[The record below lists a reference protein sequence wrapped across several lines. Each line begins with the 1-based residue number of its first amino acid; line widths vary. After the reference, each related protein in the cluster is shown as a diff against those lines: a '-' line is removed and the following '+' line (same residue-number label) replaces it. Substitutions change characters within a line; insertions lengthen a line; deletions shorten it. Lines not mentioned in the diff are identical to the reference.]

1 MLKPVRGRAMTVDIA
16 YLSQGK
22 LYLKQGDR
30 PVREITSEFGQSLQ
44 QRRLQIERRK
54 AWRDRNMRSMTMSPQ
69 IAKQMEQQSEATTP
83 ISITSLCRTA
93 TGDFLY
99 ALESEDMGGLFRF
112 ELERNQENRL
122 FHNTEFRISHL
133 DFSADHDLIACTKN
147 YPTGITNLATLSPN
161 AVRPR
166 DITEGDSVDLS
177 PHWIPGQGKA
187 LVYQSAGVSRNEQGY
202 VVDRTAFTIEK
213 LDFDQQDII
222 SMAADPKSDLLGP
235 QVSADGWLY
244 YIRRPYRSYQT
255 PVNLGQL
262 LKDILLIPWR
272 LLEALF
278 GFFNA
283 FTQFFT
289 GKPLM
294 AAGNQ
299 QKVERKFLRTLG
311 GWITPENLPKENAG
325 ETDAPN
331 LVPASWQLVRQA
343 AQGVPEVLAKH
354 VLDFD
359 LMADGT
365 VLYTN
370 GSSIHRIT
378 PEGKREKILVGRW
391 IESVLGLPR
400 SPEPTPGQ

>member
-1 MLKPVRGRAMTVDIA
+1 MVFDIA

-30 PVREITSEFGQSLQ
+30 PVREIESEFGRSLQ
-44 QRRLQIERRK
+44 QRRLQMERRK
-54 AWRDRNMRSMTMSPQ
+54 AWRDRSIRSMTLTPQ
-69 IAKQMEQQSEATTP
+69 MAKQMEQQSEVLTP
-83 ISITSLCRTA
+83 VAITSLCQLTE
-93 TGDFLY
+93 GEFLY

-112 ELERNQENRL
+112 EPDRDRENRL
-122 FHNTEFRISHL
+122 FHSTDFRIGHL
-133 DFSADHDLIACTKN
+133 NFSADHNQIACTKN
-147 YPTGITNLATLSPN
+147 YPTGITNLATLAAN
-161 AVRPR
+161 AVRPQ
-166 DITEGDSVDLS
+166 DITAGDSVDLA
-177 PHWIPGQGKA
+177 PCWLPGQQKA
-187 LVYQSAGVSRNEQGY
+187 LVYQSAGVGRNEQGY
-202 VVDRTAFTIEK
+202 VVNRAPFTIEK
-213 LDFDQQDII
+213 LDFEQQDII

-235 QVSADGWLY
+235 QVSAEGWLY

-255 PVNLGQL
+255 PVGLGQFF
-262 LKDILLIPWR
+262 KDVLLIPLR
-272 LLEALF
+272 LLEAIF

-283 FTQFFT
+283 FTQLFT

-294 AAGNQ
+294 TAGNQ

-311 GWITPENLPKENAG
+311 GWVTPENLSKENAA

-354 VLDFD
+354 VLAFD

-370 GSSIHRIT
+370 GSSVHQIT
-378 PEGKREKILVGRW
+378 PAGKREKLFVGKY
-391 IESVLGLPR
+391 IEAVRGLPR
-400 SPEPTPGQ
+400 SPEVASEA